1 MLSNATVTPSLPR
14 ADGGADQGAPGLTG
28 VEGPGP
34 VLRVDLGEIDDN
46 QLVESVRAGDERA
59 FELLY
64 DRYQRRIGAFV
75 LGRVGDH
82 GRAEDITQDV
92 FISAL
97 RRIRATPPGVAIH
110 FKPWI
115 YEIAKN
121 ACIDQFRRSQ
131 RSEEVSYDADRG
143 LGAGDHARLVS
154 VAPAPDVQVDA
165 KQRFEDLRRAFGGL
179 SAVHHQVL
187 VLRELEGLSYREIGE
202 RLGMSRA
209 AVESTLFRARRHLS
223 HEFDELSTGRRC
235 QRIQGTLS
243 AAVGRP
249 LASRDQR
256 RVARHLSHCSGC
268 RRHAVACGARP
279 LLAPSARRLAAWT
292 PWPLLAL
299 GRRLLPSHRDSAPAR
314 GASLSTLAQ
323 LTGSVSPGADSLGL
337 GWAGIVAGAVAVAAL
352 GAGGVVAISGSAP
365 SVRPAPVVSAASA
378 SVATVTAVAR
388 TPSRAD
394 RLGQVIAGST
404 SARLSSPPSAPVTR
418 TPADALPDG
427 SASLGLLVPVTST
440 PTRSLHPGRPAPQH
454 PALQEIGP
462 PVVPA
467 PPAVAL
473 PLASGVVAVESPG
486 PAPALN
492 APPAPMPAPLP
503 SATPAGVL
511 GAAPAPGPS
520 TAPSPLSPSS
530 RPRSRPGVSAAG

>member
-1 MLSNATVTPSLPR
+1 
-14 ADGGADQGAPGLTG
+14 
-28 VEGPGP
+28 
-34 VLRVDLGEIDDN
+34 
-46 QLVESVRAGDERA
+46 
-59 FELLY
+59 
-64 DRYQRRIGAFV
+64 
-75 LGRVGDH
+75 
-82 GRAEDITQDV
+82 
-92 FISAL
+92 
-97 RRIRATPPGVAIH
+97 
-110 FKPWI
+110 
-115 YEIAKN
+115 
-121 ACIDQFRRSQ
+121 
-131 RSEEVSYDADRG
+131 
-143 LGAGDHARLVS
+143 
-154 VAPAPDVQVDA
+154 
-165 KQRFEDLRRAFGGL
+165 
-179 SAVHHQVL
+179 
-187 VLRELEGLSYREIGE
+187 
-202 RLGMSRA
+202 
-209 AVESTLFRARRHLS
+209 
-223 HEFDELSTGRRC
+223 
-235 QRIQGTLS
+235 
-243 AAVGRP
+243 
-249 LASRDQR
+249 
-256 RVARHLSHCSGC
+256 VARHLSHCSCC

-323 LTGSVSPGADSLGL
+323 LTGSVAPGADSLGL

-352 GAGGVVAISGSAP
+352 GAGGVVATSGSAP
-365 SVRPAPVVSAASA
+365 PRPAPVVSAPFA

-394 RLGQVIAGST
+394 RLGQSIAGST

-418 TPADALPDG
+418 APADTLPDG
-427 SASLGLLVPVTST
+427 TASLGLLVPVTST

-503 SATPAGVL
+503 LATPAGVL
-511 GAAPAPGPS
+511 GAAPAPGPG
-520 TAPSPLSPSS
+520 TAPSSLS
-530 RPRSRPGVSAAG
+530 RPPSPRPGASAAG